1 MATSTRTRP
10 TWAGHR
16 DRTTRG
22 AGGRLSTGLAAVYRR
37 RRPTATPLYPIVQH
51 HLETFLAR
59 AAEADPLGEGVAG
72 WVEEDFRAYLRCGI
86 LAHGFARVRCDDCAA
101 ERLVAFSCK
110 GRGVCPSCNARRM
123 VEVAAHLN
131 DHVLPPLPVR
141 QWVLSVPKRIRPFFH
156 HDPALA
162 GAVLQVLLRAV
173 RTALRRGSPGA
184 GPDAQIGAV
193 SFLHRFGAALNPH
206 FHFHVVVL
214 DGVFTEIADGD
225 VRFHESTHFSADD
238 AAALAPLFQRRI
250 LRLFQR
256 RGLLD
261 THTTDDM
268 LTWQG
273 TGGFSLDAS
282 VRIRG
287 SDRAGRERL
296 LRYCA
301 RPPFALDRLRIER
314 EPGARDQPALADET
328 HRSGAG
334 PTPRGS
340 EFADVR
346 RVYYRPARPTPDG
359 RALLALSPLEFLNAL
374 SHLIPP
380 PRVHRHRY
388 HGVLAPNARL
398 RARVVALGRD
408 DPDTA
413 EPDGGSPEAAGT
425 ETAAHGHDDPA
436 VSLTGAA
443 AGSRWARLLARIYE
457 VFPLRC
463 PECGSGMRILAF
475 LTDPEPTGAILRHLD
490 LPHTP
495 PRLSPARGPPQ
506 PAFDLDTDP
515 VAPVEEHL
523 PADDIDQTPAFDPAD
538 PEPLPDLDLD
548 LDQTRGG

>member
-16 DRTTRG
+16 DRTARG

-37 RRPTATPLYPIVQH
+37 RRPTTTPLYPIVQH

-59 AAEADPLGEGVAG
+59 AADADPWGEGVAD

-86 LAHGFARVRCDDCAA
+86 LAHGFARIRCDDCAT

-162 GAVLQVLLRAV
+162 GAVLQVLLRAI
-173 RTALRRGSPGA
+173 RTALRHGSPGA

-238 AAALAPLFQRRI
+238 AAALAPLLQRRI

-296 LRYCA
+296 IRYCA

-314 EPGARDQPALADET
+314 EPGARRRPA
-328 HRSGAG
+328 GAG
-334 PTPRGS
+334 DAEPLETGSTPSPSDLVG
-340 EFADVR
+340 VR
-346 RVYYRPARPTPDG
+346 RVFYQPARPTS
-359 RALLALSPLEFLNAL
+359 SP
-374 SHLIPP
+374 S
-380 PRVHRHRY
+380 
-388 HGVLAPNARL
+388 
-398 RARVVALGRD
+398 
-408 DPDTA
+408 
-413 EPDGGSPEAAGT
+413 
-425 ETAAHGHDDPA
+425 
-436 VSLTGAA
+436 
-443 AGSRWARLLARIYE
+443 
-457 VFPLRC
+457 
-463 PECGSGMRILAF
+463 
-475 LTDPEPTGAILRHLD
+475 
-490 LPHTP
+490 
-495 PRLSPARGPPQ
+495 RLSSFSRPY
-506 PAFDLDTDP
+506 P
-515 VAPVEEHL
+515 V
-523 PADDIDQTPAFDPAD
+523 
-538 PEPLPDLDLD
+538 
-548 LDQTRGG
+548 

>member
-1 MATSTRTRP
+1 MGTATPPRSAWATSR
-10 TWAGHR
+10 HR
-16 DRTTRG
+16 APRD
-22 AGGRLSTGLAAVYRR
+22 AHPAAPAGLAAVYRR
-37 RRPTATPLYPIVQH
+37 RRPTTTPLYPIVQH

-59 AAEADPLGEGVAG
+59 AAEADPWGEGVAD

-86 LAHGFARVRCDDCAA
+86 LAHGFARIRCDDCAA

-131 DHVLPPLPVR
+131 DQVLPPLPIR

-162 GAVLQVLLRAV
+162 GAVLRVLLRAI
-173 RTALRRGSPGA
+173 RTTLRHASPGA
-184 GPDAQIGAV
+184 GPDARIGAV
-193 SFLHRFGAALNPH
+193 SFLHRFGSSLNPH
-206 FHFHVVVL
+206 FHFHLVVL
-214 DGVFTEIADGD
+214 DGVFTEIDGEA
-225 VRFHESTHFSADD
+225 RFDEATYFSADD
-238 AAALAPLFQRRI
+238 ARALAPILQRCI

-261 THTTDDM
+261 QHTVDDM

-273 TGGFSLDAS
+273 TGGFSADAS
-282 VRIRG
+282 VHIHG

-314 EPGARDQPALADET
+314 EPGARDRAAEAGDAEPLET
-328 HRSGAG
+328 GS
-334 PTPRGS
+334 TPSPSDLVG
-340 EFADVR
+340 VR
-346 RVYYRPARPTPDG
+346 RVFYQPARPTPDG
-359 RALLALSPLEFLNAL
+359 RTLLALSPLEFLETL
-374 SHLIPP
+374 SRLIPP

-408 DPDTA
+408 EADTA
-413 EPDGGSPEAAGT
+413 EPKRGSPEAAGA
-425 ETAAHGHDDPA
+425 EAAAHGHDDPA
-436 VSLTGAA
+436 ESLTGAA
-443 AGSRWARLLARIYE
+443 ARSRWAQLLARIYE

-463 PECGSGMRILAF
+463 PDCGSDMRILAF
-475 LTDPEPTGAILRHLD
+475 LTDPEPTGPILRHLD

-515 VAPVEEHL
+515 VAPVEDHL
-523 PADDIDQTPAFDPAD
+523 PADDFDQTPAFDPVD

-548 LDQTRGG
+548 HTRGG

>member
-1 MATSTRTRP
+1 MGTATPPRS
-10 TWAGHR
+10 TWASSRRRAPR
-16 DRTTRG
+16 DAHPATP
-22 AGGRLSTGLAAVYRR
+22 TGLAAVYRR
-37 RRPTATPLYPIVQH
+37 RRPTTTPLYPIVQH

-59 AAEADPLGEGVAG
+59 AAEADPWGEGVAG

-86 LAHGFARVRCDDCAA
+86 LAHGFARIRCDDCAA

-131 DHVLPPLPVR
+131 DHVLPALPIR

-162 GAVLQVLLRAV
+162 GAVLGILLRAI
-173 RTALRRGSPGA
+173 RTALRQGSPGA
-184 GPDAQIGAV
+184 GPDAQVGAV

-206 FHFHVVVL
+206 FHFHLVVL
-214 DGVFTEIADGD
+214 DGVFTEADGE
-225 VRFHESTHFSADD
+225 VRFHEATHLSADD
-238 AAALAPLFQRRI
+238 ARALAPVLQRRI

-261 THTTDDM
+261 EHTVDDM

-273 TGGFSLDAS
+273 TGGFSLDAA
-282 VRIRG
+282 VRIHG

-296 LRYCA
+296 IRYCA

-314 EPGARDQPALADET
+314 EPGARRRPA
-328 HRSGAG
+328 GAG
-334 PTPRGS
+334 DAEPPGTGSTPRTSDPVG
-340 EFADVR
+340 VR
-346 RVYYRPARPTPDG
+346 RVFYQPARPTPDG
-359 RALLALSPLEFLNAL
+359 RTLLALSPLEFLETL
-374 SHLIPP
+374 SRLMPP

-398 RARVVALGRD
+398 RARVVALGRE
-408 DPDTA
+408 DPDMS
-413 EPDGGSPEAAGT
+413 EPEEGSPGT
-425 ETAAHGHDDPA
+425 PGGEPAAHSQEDSVA
-436 VSLTGAA
+436 TRTGDAA
-443 AGSRWARLLARIYE
+443 RSRWARLLARIYE

-463 PECGSGMRILAF
+463 PDCGSDMRILAF
-475 LTDPEPTGAILRHLD
+475 LTEPDPTKAILRCLD

-506 PAFDLDTDP
+506 PAFDLDPDP
-515 VAPVEEHL
+515 VAPVEDHL
-523 PADDIDQTPAFDPAD
+523 PADDFDQTPAFDPVD

-548 LDQTRGG
+548 QTRGG